1 MEMKEKT
8 AMPLNEIENKR
19 AYAKYYTGQMAKPN
33 PEQMAKLLKGPM
45 DAGLCHLSAGGGKAA
60 GAGIYGRGNRLLH
73 HGKRRWLS
81 GCQQ

>member
-1 MEMKEKT
+1 MEMKEKV

-45 DAGLCHLSAGGGKAA
+45 DAGLAIYPQEAGKAA
-60 GAGIYGRGNRLLH
+60 GTRIYGRGNRLLH